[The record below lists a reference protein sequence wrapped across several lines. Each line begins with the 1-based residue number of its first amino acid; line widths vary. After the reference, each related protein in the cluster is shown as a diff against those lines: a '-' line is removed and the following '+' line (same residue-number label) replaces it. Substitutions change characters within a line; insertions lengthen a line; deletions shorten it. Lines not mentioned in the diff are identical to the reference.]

1 MNDLLHEIQ
10 RAFALLDPP
19 PDRSFEA
26 ARAALAFRDP
36 DAALAELVASL
47 TPAAAGLRGAARML
61 TFDAPGLAVEVEV
74 SAGARR
80 LCLTG
85 RVTPAR
91 PARLTVRHAG
101 GETAAP
107 VDATGSFLADG
118 VAPGPVMLHFALP
131 DGASIVTSWTT
142 L

>member
-1 MNDLLHEIQ
+1 MNDLLYEVQ
-10 RAFALLDPP
+10 RVFALLDPP
-19 PDRSFEA
+19 PERSFVA

-36 DAALAELVASL
+36 DAALAELVTSL
-47 TPAAAGLRGAARML
+47 TPSAAGLRGAARML
-61 TFDAPGLAVEVEV
+61 TFEGVDVAVEVEV

-85 RVTPAR
+85 RVSPAR
-91 PARLTVRHAG
+91 AAHLTVRHAG
-101 GETAAP
+101 DAVSVP
-107 VDATGSFLADG
+107 VDATGFFLADG

-131 DGASIVTSWTT
+131 DGASVVTSWTT

>member
-19 PDRSFEA
+19 PERSFEA
-26 ARAALAFRDP
+26 ARAALDFRDP

-61 TFDAPGLAVEVEV
+61 TFEATGLSVEVEV
-74 SAGARR
+74 SAGRHR

-85 RVTPAR
+85 RVAPAR
-91 PARLTVRHAG
+91 AAHLTVRHTG
-101 GETAAP
+101 GETPAA
-107 VDATGSFLADG
+107 VDATGFFLADG
-118 VAPGPVMLHFALP
+118 VMPGPVMLHFALA